1 MQKRNKKKSASI
13 FINLLLICLSLSPLV
28 VLELYLRTTD
38 YGYEDRLFV
47 LDRAAGEYV
56 LNRQLYQ
63 KYFPTDPLVK
73 NSRLSELLPETSFA
87 AQKGENVFRIFCLGG
102 STTRG
107 DFSDNRFPDLLAEML
122 SRSEVDKKIE
132 VFNLGITTFNSYQ
145 VADFVAELIDY
156 EPDLLI
162 IYMGHNEIYGPLGVG
177 SSSQISSSYWLTKTV
192 LYLQRFRSFQLLQNQ
207 YLKLFDIDSDED
219 RQGVL
224 FKVMATSSMEP
235 FSPKKEK
242 SLHNFANNLDKIIAQ
257 VHKRDVP
264 LILTTIASNIRDFRP
279 FDSAIPEGDI
289 AKEWQS
295 LIDSAVALKDKGNLQ
310 EAAET
315 FLQAIDLYP
324 DNAQQYFD
332 LGQVC
337 MALKMYGVA
346 LESLTK
352 AKDLDIIPF
361 RASSGINRIIRQ
373 KAAES
378 GLVILDVEEI
388 YKTKSD
394 DGLIGKPIMIEH
406 LHPSAYGHYLIAAG
420 LVEIIVK
427 TGLLQP
433 GKEIDFANSAVRAG
447 FNAEINAEDFD
458 GSEMWPFT
466 INNKDYRFP

>member
-1 MQKRNKKKSASI
+1 M
-13 FINLLLICLSLSPLV
+13 NLLLVFLSISPLV
-28 VLELYLRTTD
+28 VLELYLRTSD

-73 NSRLSELLPETSFA
+73 NSRLPELLPEMSFA
-87 AQKGENVFRIFCLGG
+87 AKKGENVFRIFCLGG
-102 STTRG
+102 STTQG
-107 DFSDNRFPDLLAEML
+107 DFSDNRFPGLLSEML
-122 SRSEVDKKIE
+122 VRSEVNRKIE
-132 VFNLGITTFNSYQ
+132 VINLGITTFNSYQ
-145 VADFVAELIDY
+145 VADFVAELVDY
-156 EPDLLI
+156 APDLLI
-162 IYMGHNEIYGPLGVG
+162 IYMGHNEIYGPLGVA
-177 SSSQISSSYWLTKTV
+177 SSSQISSSYLLTRTV
-192 LYLQRFRSFQLLQNQ
+192 LFLQQLKLFQLLQNH
-207 YLKLFDIDSDED
+207 YLKLLDIDTDED

-242 SLHNFANNLDKIIAQ
+242 SLRNFANNLDRIIAQ

-264 LILTTIASNIRDFRP
+264 LILTTIASNIRDLRP
-279 FDSAIPEGDI
+279 FDSAVPEGSL

-295 LIDSAVALKDKGNLQ
+295 LIDSALSLKDNGQLH
-310 EAAET
+310 EAAEM

-352 AKDLDIIPF
+352 ARDLDIIPF
-361 RASSGINRIIRQ
+361 RAPSGINRIIRQ
-373 KAAES
+373 KAVES

-394 DGLIGKPIMIEH
+394 DGLIGKPIIIEH

-420 LVEIIVK
+420 LVETIFK

-433 GKEIDFANSAVRAG
+433 GEKIDFADPLVRAE
-447 FNAEINAEDFD
+447 FNAAINSEDFD

>member
-1 MQKRNKKKSASI
+1 MQKENKKKSASVL
-13 FINLLLICLSLSPLV
+13 INLLLVCLSLSPFAA
-28 VLELYLRTTD
+28 LELYLRSID

-47 LDRAAGEYV
+47 LDQEVGEYV
-56 LNRQLYQ
+56 LNQPLYQ
-63 KYFPTDPLVK
+63 KYFPTDPLLK
-73 NSRLSELLPETSFA
+73 NSRIPELLPEMSFA
-87 AQKGENVFRIFCLGG
+87 AQKGDNVFRIFCLGG

-122 SRSEVDKKIE
+122 VRSEVDKKVE

-145 VADFVAELIDY
+145 VADFVAELVDY
-156 EPDLLI
+156 APDLLI
-162 IYMGHNEIYGPLGVG
+162 IYMGHNEIYGPLGVA
-177 SSSQISSSYWLTKTV
+177 SSSQVSSSHRLTKTV
-192 LYLQRFRSFQLLQNQ
+192 LLLQRFKTFQLLQNY
-207 YLKLFDIDSDED
+207 YLKLIDIDSDAD
-219 RQGVL
+219 RQGAL
-224 FKVMATSSMEP
+224 FKFMAKSSVEP
-235 FSPKKEK
+235 FSPLKEK
-242 SLHNFANNLDKIIAQ
+242 SLKYFSNNLDNIIAQ
-257 VHKRDVP
+257 VKKRDAP

-279 FDSAIPEGDI
+279 FDSAVPEGSL

-337 MALKMYGVA
+337 MSLKMYGVA

-361 RASSGINRIIRQ
+361 RAPSGINRIIRQ
-373 KAAES
+373 KAVEP
-378 GLVILDVEEI
+378 GFVILDVEEI
-388 YKTKSD
+388 YKTKSE

-420 LVEIIVK
+420 LTELVFE
-427 TGLLQP
+427 TGLLQA
-433 GKEIDFANSAVRAG
+433 GKEIDFADPAVRAE
-447 FNAEINAEDFD
+447 FNAAINSEDFD